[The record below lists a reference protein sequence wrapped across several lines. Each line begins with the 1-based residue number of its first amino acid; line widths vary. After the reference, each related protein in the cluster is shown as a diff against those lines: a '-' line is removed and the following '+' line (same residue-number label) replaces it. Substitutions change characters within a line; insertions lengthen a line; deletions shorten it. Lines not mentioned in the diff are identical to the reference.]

1 MIGKGI
7 TKKKKKKIQKI
18 LKEKGKKKKETID
31 KKTRSFIRKFES
43 DLKKKGYTKT
53 ETILTFV
60 GIVLG
65 IVLFG
70 STAIGIAAVLIL
82 AIFGMLGLGAKA
94 MFGFGKSKTRKKFL
108 LKIKKNLIKDLKKM
122 KRRKKKIKITKK
134 DRAMVKKIQKELKE
148 KGYTKIES
156 MGIMFSSIMGVPQ
169 SVGIEFITKV
179 LQLMAR

>member
-1 MIGKGI
+1 MVGKGI
-7 TKKKKKKIQKI
+7 TKKKKKKIQKL

-31 KKTRSFIRKFES
+31 KETRNFIKNFES

-65 IVLFG
+65 IVILG
-70 STAIGIAAVLIL
+70 PAAIGIAAFLIF
-82 AIFGMLGLGAKA
+82 AIISMLGLGAA
-94 MFGFGKSKTRKKFL
+94 TMFRFGKSKTRKKFL

-156 MGIMFSSIMGVPQ
+156 MGIIFSSIMGVPQ

-179 LQLMAR
+179 MQLMAR